1 MGIALHRRSI
11 DAVRGMS
18 AAAVHMKQ
26 SKHAS
31 FALLEVRLLA
41 LSYEGRPVLRNF
53 DLTVEEGEFVCVLG
67 QSGCG
72 KTTLLKLLAGL
83 IRADSG
89 GVLIDGVPV
98 SGPGSERSMVFQN
111 YGLFPWRTVLG
122 NVEFGLE
129 IRGVSKSSRR
139 EIALREIERLGLSG
153 FERHYPTQLSGGMQ
167 QRVALARAFTKDPRL
182 LLMDEPFAAV
192 DLQTRE
198 YLQDELL
205 KIWESIRTT
214 VVFVTHS
221 LDEAVY
227 LGDRVVVLGPR
238 GTGIRSDIR
247 VDLPRPRQDNVTRGS
262 ARFGELRNLVSDA
275 LRSGVQ

>member
-1 MGIALHRRSI
+1 MAIARGERSI

-18 AAAVHMKQ
+18 TAAVHVSQ
-26 SKHAS
+26 SEQDAV
-31 FALLEVRLLA
+31 ALLEVRRLA
-41 LSYEGRPVLRNF
+41 LSYEGRAVLNNF
-53 DLTVEEGEFVCVLG
+53 DLTVDEGEFVCVLG

-89 GVLIDGVPV
+89 GVLIDGVLV
-98 SGPGSERSMVFQN
+98 SGPGSDRSMVFQN

-129 IRGVSKSSRR
+129 IRGVSKSARR

-167 QRVALARAFTKDPRL
+167 QRVALARAFTKDPRV

>member
-1 MGIALHRRSI
+1 MTFQHLLDGAEVLAQEIA
-11 DAVRGMS
+11 
-18 AAAVHMKQ
+18 
-26 SKHAS
+26 
-31 FALLEVRLLA
+31 
-41 LSYEGRPVLRNF
+41 
-53 DLTVEEGEFVCVLG
+53 
-67 QSGCG
+67 
-72 KTTLLKLLAGL
+72 
-83 IRADSG
+83 
-89 GVLIDGVPV
+89 
-98 SGPGSERSMVFQN
+98 
-111 YGLFPWRTVLG
+111 
-122 NVEFGLE
+122 
-129 IRGVSKSSRR
+129 RR

-167 QRVALARAFTKDPRL
+167 QRVALARAFTKDPRV

-247 VDLPRPRQDNVTRGS
+247 VDLPRPRQDNLTRGS